1 MSEFDA
7 IVVGGGPAGS
17 SSAIKMA
24 SSGLNVL
31 LVERS
36 DPPGS
41 KNVSGGILW
50 GKDLSAIVPDWEKNA
65 PLERYIT
72 AKGTGFLTTDSMIS
86 IDFRSKKL
94 EASKTGYSVLRAK
107 LDQFLANKAKSSGA
121 TLVTGVTVDK
131 LAFDG
136 DRVIGVQQDGD
147 TITSDVVILA
157 EGANPRVA
165 IDSGVRKPIDDRDI
179 AIGIKQVIRLPE
191 STINERFNLRGN
203 QGFAGE
209 YVLGFLQG
217 TVKAGAFMYTNKDT
231 ISLGIV
237 VNMSGLREN
246 NSTYSFNIM
255 EQFASHPFI
264 QPYIEGGKV
273 EEYSAHLVCEGGI
286 NSVPRLSGNGY
297 MIAGDSA
304 GLTFSNGLVIQGM
317 NYAISS
323 GIAAAETAI
332 AAKAKN
338 NYSSDFL
345 SSYDMKLSANYV
357 LKDMN
362 TFRGIENV
370 TWSNLM
376 HKAVPGI
383 AENVLFRMFNET
395 GQPKEHLSSILMDS
409 IRESKY
415 SKSDLIIE
423 AYRAL
428 RRL

>member
-165 IDSGVRKPIDDRDI
+165 IDSGVRNWMAFSSTCRDT
-179 AIGIKQVIRLPE
+179 G
-191 STINERFNLRGN
+191 
-203 QGFAGE
+203 
-209 YVLGFLQG
+209 
-217 TVKAGAFMYTNKDT
+217 
-231 ISLGIV
+231 
-237 VNMSGLREN
+237 
-246 NSTYSFNIM
+246 
-255 EQFASHPFI
+255 
-264 QPYIEGGKV
+264 
-273 EEYSAHLVCEGGI
+273 
-286 NSVPRLSGNGY
+286 
-297 MIAGDSA
+297 
-304 GLTFSNGLVIQGM
+304 
-317 NYAISS
+317 
-323 GIAAAETAI
+323 
-332 AAKAKN
+332 
-338 NYSSDFL
+338 L
-345 SSYDMKLSANYV
+345 SSQV
-357 LKDMN
+357 
-362 TFRGIENV
+362 E
-370 TWSNLM
+370 
-376 HKAVPGI
+376 P
-383 AENVLFRMFNET
+383 
-395 GQPKEHLSSILMDS
+395 Q
-409 IRESKY
+409 
-415 SKSDLIIE
+415 
-423 AYRAL
+423 
-428 RRL
+428 